1 MDKMAPMPDAPHDPA
16 MPRTWVLPHR
26 HGTRGEPSVRPLLAE
41 TLGIAAEALPL
52 QRDERGR
59 PHLQAPL
66 QRYDLGWSHS
76 GDALLL
82 ALGEAMTLGVDIER
96 LRPRPRALELAQRFF
111 HPDEA
116 TWLRAQRDDAREL
129 AFVRLWCAK
138 EAVLKAHGAGIV
150 LGLEKPVFAE
160 TGGELRLVASH
171 PALGAPED
179 WTLREWEPLPGYR
192 AALAWRPA

>member
-1 MDKMAPMPDAPHDPA
+1 MAAMPDFPFDPA
-16 MPRTWVLPHR
+16 TPRTWVLPHR
-26 HGTRGEPSVRPLLAE
+26 HGTRGEPSVRPLV
-41 TLGIAAEALPL
+41 AEALGLAAEELPL
-52 QRDERGR
+52 RRDERGR
-59 PHLQAPL
+59 PRLHEPL
-66 QRYDLGWSHS
+66 QRYDLSWSHS
-76 GDALLL
+76 GDTLLL
-82 ALGEAMTLGVDIER
+82 ALGEAMTLGADIER

-116 TWLRAQRDDAREL
+116 AWLRAQHEDAREL

-160 TGGELRLVASH
+160 TGGELHLVATH

-192 AALAWRPA
+192 AALAWHAQ